1 MTDDMV
7 NKEILYPIGVQTFGK
22 VIEGGYLYIDKTG
35 YVYDLARLTSKVPW
49 KATRKLCIA

>member
-1 MTDDMV
+1 MA